1 MSELSCCR
9 HHQIVFTRQGC
20 DICTMQYA
28 LRQLEAERDALRE
41 ALARPVSDEE
51 YENDANYTAWVCFS
65 NGGIHIADSD
75 TSKALKVW
83 RRSGINAMLAAR
95 LAAATERNAGCNSPA
110 NQQGGG

>member
-41 ALARPVSDEE
+41 ALTRPVSDAEA
-51 YENDANYTAWVCFS
+51 YRFRNHY
-65 NGGIHIADSD
+65 GGTTLPDYWIKIALELFRES
-75 TSKALKVW
+75 
-83 RRSGINAMLAAR
+83 R
-95 LAAATERNAGCNSPA
+95 LAAATKVNAPVEDDRSTDET
-110 NQQGGG
+110 QR

>member
-41 ALARPVSDEE
+41 ALTRPVSDAE
-51 YENDANYTAWVCFS
+51 AAKLHTAMLVSRTHWV
-65 NGGIHIADSD
+65 A
-75 TSKALKVW
+75 KEAL
-83 RRSGINAMLAAR
+83 SEILAAR
-95 LAAATERNAGCNSPA
+95 LAAATKGGDNAE
-110 NQQGGG
+110 